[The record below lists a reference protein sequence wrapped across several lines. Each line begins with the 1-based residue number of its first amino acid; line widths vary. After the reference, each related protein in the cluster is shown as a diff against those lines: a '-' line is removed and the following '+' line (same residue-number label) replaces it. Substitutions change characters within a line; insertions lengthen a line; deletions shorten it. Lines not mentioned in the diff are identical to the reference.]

1 MIQDWRW
8 IDGLVMDWQ
17 ICQGLELDWSRT
29 GGLAEWT
36 NMVAGL
42 ASHSSLAET
51 SRIPIVLVPSGLCE
65 MSVRVDPRLARIGI
79 GLADW

>member
-8 IDGLVMDWQ
+8 IGN
-17 ICQGLELDWSRT
+17 
-29 GGLAEWT
+29 GLAEWT
-36 NMVAGL
+36 NIVAGL
-42 ASHSSLAET
+42 ASRSSLAET